1 MDRLSSGFL
10 ALACLTMGCRGEGNA
25 AEGGR
30 YASQVAEAVP
40 KIEKAVGR
48 PFKTPP
54 KVEARSRDS
63 VEAFLRRRFEE
74 DIPPAEFDGLTRT
87 YKRFGMIPD
96 TLKLKEF
103 MLSLLTEQVAG
114 YYDPTTKVLYIVDGA
129 GEEMIDITLSH
140 ELVHALQDQYFSLDS
155 LQRLRG
161 DNDRQV
167 AAQTAIEGQATYEQL
182 STMFGG
188 RGFAQALPGGWD
200 QMREAIRMSQSSMP
214 IFSRAPTVIQETL
227 IFPYLSGAEFTKRF
241 EDAHPDKSPLDQ
253 LPASTEQVMHENKY
267 FGETRDAPTSVTL
280 PAPTGRVLYENN
292 LGEFETRLL
301 LFEYLKDQN
310 SAVRGAAGW
319 DGDRYVLFESG
330 NSDALAWLTVW
341 DTSIDAAE
349 FHDLMDTAMLRRFAG
364 VKPQQG
370 TANVRVYSARGRTI
384 AISAQEV
391 GGRPVVLYVDVPAG
405 SRHDVID
412 LRKVVLDEP

>member
-1 MDRLSSGFL
+1 MDRLSYGFI
-10 ALACLTMGCRGEGNA
+10 ALACLTMGCRGEGSA
-25 AEGGR
+25 AAGDR
-30 YASQVAEAVP
+30 YASKVADLVP
-40 KIEKAVGR
+40 KIEEASGR
-48 PFKTPP
+48 QFKTPP

-87 YKRFGMIPD
+87 YKRFGLIPD
-96 TLKLKEF
+96 TLQLKDF

-114 YYDPTTKVLYIVDGA
+114 YYDPNTKVLYVVDGA
-129 GEEMIDITLSH
+129 NDEMVNITLAH

-167 AAQTAIEGQATYEQL
+167 AAQAAIEGQATYEQL
-182 STMFGG
+182 SSMFGG
-188 RGFAQALPGGWD
+188 RNFAEALPGGWEK
-200 QMREAIRMSQSSMP
+200 MREAIRMSQASMP
-214 IFSRAPTVIQETL
+214 IFSRAPTIIQETL

-267 FGETRDAPTSVTL
+267 FGEARDAPTSVTL
-280 PAPTGRVLYENN
+280 PAPAGRVLYENN

-319 DGDRYVLFESG
+319 DGDRFVLFESG
-330 NSDALAWLTVW
+330 GGEGLAWLTVW

-349 FHDLMDTAMLRRFAG
+349 FNDLMDTAMLRRFAG
-364 VKPQQG
+364 VTPRQASG
-370 TANVRVYSARGRTI
+370 NARVYSVRGRTI
-384 AISAQEV
+384 AISTHEL
-391 GGRPVVLYVDVPAG
+391 GGRPVVLYADVPSG
-405 SRHDVID
+405 SRYDVID

>member
-1 MDRLSSGFL
+1 MDRLSVGIVAAACL
-10 ALACLTMGCRGEGNA
+10 ALGCRGEGSA

-30 YASQVAEAVP
+30 YAAKVADLTP
-40 KIEKAVGR
+40 KIEKAVGL

-87 YKRFGMIPD
+87 YKRFGLIPD
-96 TLKLKEF
+96 TLRLKDF

-114 YYDPTTKVLYIVDGA
+114 YYDPSTKVLYVVEGA
-129 GEEMIDITLSH
+129 GDEMVNITLSH

-155 LQRLRG
+155 LQHLRN

-167 AAQTAIEGQATYEQL
+167 AAQSAIEGQATYEQL

-188 RGFAQALPGGWD
+188 RGFAEALPGGWEK
-200 QMREAIRMSQSSMP
+200 MREAIRMSQSSMP
-214 IFSRAPTVIQETL
+214 IFSQAPTIIQETL
-227 IFPYLSGAEFTKRF
+227 IFPYLSGAEFSKRF
-241 EDAHPDKSPLDQ
+241 EDANPGKSPLDQ
-253 LPASTEQVMHENKY
+253 LPASTEQVMHENKF
-267 FGETRDAPTSVTL
+267 FGETRDAPTAVTL
-280 PAPTGRVLYENN
+280 PPPSGRVLYENN

-319 DGDRYVLFESG
+319 DGDRFVLFESAR
-330 NSDALAWLTVW
+330 SDALAWLTVW

-349 FHDLMDTAMLRRFAG
+349 FHDLMDTAMLRRFGG
-364 VKPQQG
+364 VKPQSSTG
-370 TANVRVYSARGRTI
+370 NTRVYSASGRTI
-384 AISAQEV
+384 AISTQEI

-405 SRHDVID
+405 ARHDVID